1 MKSYDAMR
9 AEAREKMREG
19 GWVRRFVGLWLVV
32 MLIGAL
38 VQGCL
43 FQARLALGQL
53 TTPFEVFFS
62 CVLNGLLSFALAS
75 LFLRA
80 AKGEQRDWL
89 APSFGGFKCPLGVA
103 WLYFRYALQVTLWS
117 LLFVIPGVIA
127 IYRYCQCW
135 NLKVEHPDWSA
146 GECLAESGRIMK
158 GQKWRRFAFD
168 CSYWRPITLVMLG
181 LLGVTVFSVLPVI
194 PVVGRRIDMLLIF
207 LLGLA
212 TCWGSIILTVY
223 MSIGQALFYLDVKGV

>member
-19 GWVRRFVGLWLVV
+19 GWVRRFLGLWIVV

-43 FQARLALGQL
+43 FQARLVLGQL

-80 AKGEQRDWL
+80 AKGEQGDWL
-89 APSFGGFKCPLGVA
+89 AASFGGFKCPLGVA
-103 WLYFRYALQVTLWS
+103 WLQFRISIQVALWS
-117 LLFVIPGVIA
+117 LLFVIPGIIA

-146 GECLAESGRIMK
+146 GQCLAESGRIMK

-168 CSYWRPITLVMLG
+168 CSYWRPITLLLVALLAMTIVAVTPMPN
-181 LLGVTVFSVLPVI
+181 LLGGV
-194 PVVGRRIDMLLIF
+194 LIF
-207 LLGLA
+207 LLGIA
-212 TCWGSIILTVY
+212 ACWGSIILTVY
-223 MSIGQALFYLDVKGV
+223 LSIGQALFYLDVKGETP